1 MYILAKV
8 GLSAEILELLSYRTY
23 LETSMK
29 ISLRLFDKIEC

>member
-8 GLSAEILELLSYRTY
+8 GLCAEILELLSYRTY
-23 LETSMK
+23 LEISMK